1 MTEELQ
7 LPFEVKMNKSSKKK
21 DWKSHGMIFDNY
33 EFEYWYNE
41 IIYAKNC
48 SIEKCKKTFLTSQ
61 DRHLDHNHDTGEI
74 RDIICNKCNNLRED
88 NKIRS
93 DNTSGFRGISKL
105 KNKKCKQGFI
115 WRFTIW
121 INGKQKTIK
130 KSVDKEFLIEFAKK
144 WLKENDYYT

>member
-48 SIEKCKKTFLTSQ
+48 SIEKCKKTFKSSY
-61 DRHLDHNHDTGEI
+61 DRHLDHDHDTGEI
-74 RDIICNKCNNLRED
+74 RDIICQRCNKLRED
-88 NKIRS
+88 NKIYKN
-93 DNTSGFRGISKL
+93 NTSGFRGISKQND
-105 KNKKCKQGFI
+105 KTCKEGFI
-115 WRFTIW
+115 WIFQANK
-121 INGKQKTIK
+121 NGKLTKIK
-130 KSVDKEFLIEFAKK
+130 SSVNKEKLIEFAKQ
-144 WLKENDYYT
+144 WYIDNDYHT